1 MQIIVRQ
8 DVVKGAPPNAPLLCS
23 ENSLCCSVFF
33 EKDFLE
39 TLHIGKLRTL
49 ARENGVSPKGKKW
62 VIIRSLRSKVA
73 RPSFKVG
80 PEKVVVPKGEPRP
93 DLVNTGNRQ
102 WDRQYRRV
110 LLGQRDYYWS
120 KHIKG
125 RLYVDQKYRTY
136 FMRWNNPPKNWLQQ
150 IVDLFPE
157 KCGMQLKR
165 DTIRS
170 GSILYV
176 HAVFMFT
183 NRRYPGPLLKAWKG
197 ACLEKC
203 YAIRQAFLHCTK
215 KSTRVGD
222 KVYTKGWNFKRDP
235 FDIRHEKTL
244 KKAGLTSRQYEWAL
258 RKNPSCSHVDHEKLC
273 RTCKHKSAQ
282 IIERYCTPNIALIF
296 TDPA

>member
-1 MQIIVRQ
+1 MQVIVRRTDIAKQ
-8 DVVKGAPPNAPLLCS
+8 NVKGAPPNAPLFPADNLLK
-23 ENSLCCSVFF
+23 ENIFLD
-33 EKDFLE
+33 EDFLE
-39 TLHIGKLRTL
+39 GLSYNNLRKL
-49 ARENGVSPKGKKW
+49 ANENGVSTKGKKW
-62 VIIRSLRSKVA
+62 VIIRSLRSKLA

-80 PEKVVVPKGEPRP
+80 PEKVGVPKVESRP
-93 DLVNTGNRQ
+93 DLMNTGNRQ
-102 WDRQYRRV
+102 WDRQYKRV
-110 LLGQRDYYWS
+110 LLGQRNHYWS
-120 KHIKG
+120 KRIKG

-136 FMRWNNPPKNWLQQ
+136 FMRWNNPPKNWLHQ
-150 IVDLFPE
+150 ILALCPE
-157 KCGMQLKR
+157 KYGMQLKR

-176 HAVFMFT
+176 HAVLMFK

-235 FDIRHEKTL
+235 FDVRHEKTL

-258 RKNPSCSHVDHEKLC
+258 RKDPSCSHVDHKGLC
-273 RTCKHKSAQ
+273 RTCKHKNAQ
-282 IIERYCTPNIALIF
+282 VIERYCKPNMI
-296 TDPA
+296 

>member
-1 MQIIVRQ
+1 MQIIVRRT
-8 DVVKGAPPNAPLLCS
+8 DIVKGAPPNAPLFPT
-23 ENSLCCSVFF
+23 ENLLRNNFF

-49 ARENGVSPKGKKW
+49 ARENGVSATGKKGV
-62 VIIRSLRSKVA
+62 VIRRLL
-73 RPSFKVG
+73 G
-80 PEKVVVPKGEPRP
+80 PEKVVVPKVESRP
-93 DLVNTGNRQ
+93 NLVNTGNRQ
-102 WDRQYRRV
+102 WDRQYKRV

-120 KHIKG
+120 KRIKG

-150 IVDLFPE
+150 ILASCPE
-157 KCGMQLKR
+157 KYGMQLKR

-176 HAVFMFT
+176 HAVIMFK

-197 ACLEKC
+197 AYLEKC

-244 KKAGLTSRQYEWAL
+244 KKAGLTSQ
-258 RKNPSCSHVDHEKLC
+258 
-273 RTCKHKSAQ
+273 
-282 IIERYCTPNIALIF
+282 
-296 TDPA
+296 